1 MEEFKPGQVISP
13 QTDQPGANDQPAANP
28 VPPAATPQPQRPT
41 EQIPEVPAPT
51 QGNEPPAGQAA
62 TAAEPLVPQQSYYQP
77 QPQEATEQPQP
88 VSSAHQDGNWQ
99 FHQEQSDGGAV
110 HDAVL
115 TGEISWTAS
124 EFVLHDKSA
133 GWYGLLAL
141 GGALSALLVY
151 WLTKDKITTGIIVFA
166 VLAFGFLAARRPK
179 EQAYAI
185 DHAGLHVGRRSYDI
199 HNFKS
204 FSVAEDG
211 HNATVVFM
219 PLKRFM
225 PPLTIYLSP
234 DSGEKVVDFL
244 AQILP
249 FEQHRQDAVDS
260 LMKRIRF

>member
-13 QTDQPGANDQPAANP
+13 QTDQTGASDQPTASP

-51 QGNEPPAGQAA
+51 QGNEPPTGQAA
-62 TAAEPLVPQQSYYQP
+62 TATEPPAPQQSYYQP
-77 QPQEATEQPQP
+77 QEAAEQPQP
-88 VSSAHQDGNWQ
+88 VSSAQPDGNWQ
-99 FHQEQSDGGAV
+99 FHQERSDGGV
-110 HDAVL
+110 SHDAVFA
-115 TGEISWTAS
+115 GEISWTAS
-124 EFVLHDKSA
+124 EFVPHDKSA

-141 GGALSALLVY
+141 GGALGALLIY

-179 EQAYAI
+179 EQTYAI
-185 DHAGLHVGRRSYDI
+185 DHTGLHVGRRSYAM
-199 HNFKS
+199 HTFKS

-234 DSGEKVVDFL
+234 DSGEKVIDFL
-244 AQILP
+244 AQTLP